1 MTKKKETIKLKSGEC
16 TIGGAEGQ
24 GPKKYLSLHKSY
36 VVILVKLINII

>member
-24 GPKKYLSLHKSY
+24 GPKKSFYYYNLLT
-36 VVILVKLINII
+36 LAMQLR